1 MKLHDFE
8 TDRIIQDSN
17 KHFIEEELIPFLKI
31 PSTTSNPE
39 GISIARD
46 YLKSYISNVVEKTID
61 IPGIINPL
69 TFSWIKGES
78 KDTLLIYMMYDTQPV
93 HKREN
98 WIVEPFGGEIAVL
111 KKPLDTLGD
120 CIIARGAY
128 NSKTPL
134 MCFLNVLRILK
145 ERDQL
150 PMSLL
155 LVFDSEEEH
164 GSPTLLKLLH
174 TKKELFHDCVDAYY
188 PAIKQEINE
197 TAVLKLGY
205 KGILSLTMIASTDN
219 NEVHSSFGS
228 MIPNPVNDL
237 ISVLNSIYVDGN
249 FKIDSLK
256 QTYKINQEERD
267 IMNKLSYKTSLVAL
281 KKKRGIT
288 QSLIADNE
296 KSFYNYL
303 FNPSFNISTIKS
315 GFLDGG
321 IKNAVPNS
329 AECNIDIRYAHDV
342 RIETLYQEIEKIVDN
357 FNKNSISHIDLIK
370 NIGYRGSRVK
380 RDTNLISSM
389 HKSFELLGVKYEEWP
404 LSAAAAPLSRIKNEL
419 GLNFVV
425 GGLGIGGNAHA
436 PNEFIQIGS
445 ILNARRFIYFFLQ
458 FYAKLNKN
466 RRDQ

>member
-1 MKLHDFE
+1 MKLHDLE
-8 TDRIIQDSN
+8 IDRIINDSN

-31 PSTTSNPE
+31 PSITSNPE

-46 YLKSYISNVVEKTID
+46 FLKSYISNMVEKTIE

-78 KDTLLIYMMYDTQPV
+78 KENLLIYMMYDTQPV
-93 HKREN
+93 HKRDK
-98 WIVEPFGGEIAVL
+98 WIVEPFGGEVTIL

-128 NSKTPL
+128 NSKTAL
-134 MCFLNVLRILK
+134 MCFLNILRIMK
-145 ERDQL
+145 ERNQL
-150 PMSLL
+150 PISLL
-155 LVFDSEEEH
+155 LVFDSEEEQ

-188 PAIKQEINE
+188 PAIKQELNGI
-197 TAVLKLGY
+197 AVLKLGY
-205 KGILSLTMIASTDN
+205 KGILSLTIKASTHN

-237 ISVLNSIYVDGN
+237 ISVLNLIWVDGK

-256 QTYKINQEERD
+256 HTYKINQEERD
-267 IMNKLSYKTSLVAL
+267 IINKLDYKTSLIAFN
-281 KKKRGIT
+281 KKRGIK
-288 QSLIADNE
+288 QSLTTNNE
-296 KSFYNYL
+296 QSFYNYL
-303 FNPSFNISTIKS
+303 FSPSFNISTIKS

-321 IKNAVPNS
+321 IKNVVPNY
-329 AECNIDIRYAHDV
+329 AECNIDIRYAND
-342 RIETLYQEIEKIVDN
+342 IKIGTIYQEIEKIVDN
-357 FNKNSISHIDLIK
+357 YNKNSISHIDLIK
-370 NIGYRGSRVK
+370 NIGYDGSRVK
-380 RDTNLISSM
+380 RDANIISSM
-389 HKSFELLGVKYEEWP
+389 HKSFEFLNVKYEEWP
-404 LSAAAAPLSRIKNEL
+404 LSAAAAPLSSIKNEL

-436 PNEFIQIGS
+436 PNEFIQVES
-445 ILNARRFIYFFLQ
+445 ILNARRFIYLFMQ
-458 FYAKLNKN
+458 FYAKMNKI

>member
-1 MKLHDFE
+1 MKLHDLE
-8 TDRIIQDSN
+8 TDRIINDSN

-39 GISIARD
+39 GISIASD

-78 KDTLLIYMMYDTQPV
+78 KDILLIYMMYDTQPV

-134 MCFLNVLRILK
+134 MCFLNILRILK

-174 TKKELFHDCVDAYY
+174 AKKELFHDCVDAYY

-197 TAVLKLGY
+197 IAILKLGY
-205 KGILSLTMIASTDN
+205 KGILSLT
-219 NEVHSSFGS
+219 
-228 MIPNPVNDL
+228 
-237 ISVLNSIYVDGN
+237 
-249 FKIDSLK
+249 
-256 QTYKINQEERD
+256 
-267 IMNKLSYKTSLVAL
+267 
-281 KKKRGIT
+281 
-288 QSLIADNE
+288 
-296 KSFYNYL
+296 
-303 FNPSFNISTIKS
+303 
-315 GFLDGG
+315 
-321 IKNAVPNS
+321 
-329 AECNIDIRYAHDV
+329 
-342 RIETLYQEIEKIVDN
+342 
-357 FNKNSISHIDLIK
+357 
-370 NIGYRGSRVK
+370 
-380 RDTNLISSM
+380 
-389 HKSFELLGVKYEEWP
+389 
-404 LSAAAAPLSRIKNEL
+404 
-419 GLNFVV
+419 
-425 GGLGIGGNAHA
+425 
-436 PNEFIQIGS
+436 
-445 ILNARRFIYFFLQ
+445 
-458 FYAKLNKN
+458 
-466 RRDQ
+466 

>member
-8 TDRIIQDSN
+8 TDRIINDSN
-17 KHFIEEELIPFLKI
+17 KHFIKEELIPFLKI
-31 PSTTSNPE
+31 RSITSNPE

-46 YLKSYISNVVEKTID
+46 FLKSYISNLVEKTID

-69 TFSWIKGES
+69 TFSWIKGQS
-78 KDTLLIYMMYDTQPV
+78 TDTLLIYMMYDTQPV
-93 HKREN
+93 HKRDN
-98 WIVEPFGGEIAVL
+98 WIVEPFGGEITTL

-134 MCFLNVLRILK
+134 MCFLNILRIMK
-145 ERDQL
+145 ERNQL
-150 PMSLL
+150 PISLL
-155 LVFDSEEEH
+155 LVFDCEEEQ

-188 PAIKQEINE
+188 PAMKQELNGI
-197 TAVLKLGY
+197 AVLKLGY
-205 KGILSLTMIASTDN
+205 KGILSLTIKASTNN

-237 ISVLNSIYVDGN
+237 ISVLNSIFVDGK

-256 QTYKINQEERD
+256 EPYKINQEERD
-267 IMNKLSYKTSLVAL
+267 IMNKVSYKTSLIAV
-281 KKKRGIT
+281 KNKRGIK
-288 QSLIADNE
+288 QSLIVNEE

-321 IKNAVPNS
+321 IKNVVPNY
-329 AECNIDIRYAHDV
+329 AECNIDIRYPHDIK
-342 RIETLYQEIEKIVDN
+342 IETIYQEIEKIVDN
-357 FNKNSISHIDLIK
+357 YNKNSISHIDLIK
-370 NIGYRGSRVK
+370 NIGYEGSRVK

-389 HKSFELLGVKYEEWP
+389 HKGYEFLGVKYEEWP
-404 LSAAAAPLSRIKNEL
+404 LSAAAAPLSSIKNEL

-436 PNEFIQIGS
+436 LNEFIQIES
-445 ILNARRFIYFFLQ
+445 ILNARRFIHFFLQ
-458 FYAKLNKN
+458 FYAKLNKT
-466 RRDQ
+466 RRN